1 MQLKLTYWQSGK
13 YELTVSA
20 EEVIPAL
27 RKYAQESQR
36 PDAQRALADLEA
48 GRVPADLGA
57 IADALADDGQVV
69 AGGAPPVEYD
79 VPDDYTVEV
88 LS

>member
-1 MQLKLTYWQSGK
+1 MQLKLTYWQAGK
-13 YELTVSA
+13 YELTVTT
-20 EEVIPAL
+20 EEIIPAV

-36 PDAQRALADLEA
+36 PDAQQAL
-48 GRVPADLGA
+48 ADLGA

-69 AGGAPPVEYD
+69 AGGTLPVEYD

-88 LS
+88 IS